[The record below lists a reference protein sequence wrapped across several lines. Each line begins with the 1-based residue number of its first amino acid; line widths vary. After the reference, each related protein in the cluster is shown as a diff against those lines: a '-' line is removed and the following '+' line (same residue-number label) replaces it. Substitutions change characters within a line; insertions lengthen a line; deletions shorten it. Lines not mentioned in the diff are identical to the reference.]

1 MTAPVPNTVA
11 WFQIGSDQPEQVK
24 TFYNG
29 LFGWSFL
36 SDPNFNGNYDLVTY
50 PGNPVPQGGVARMHD
65 SEANHAIF
73 YVLVTDVAATV
84 ATAETLGAKIQV
96 PVTTTPNGL
105 IFAELRD
112 TSGNHFGVFT
122 PATS

>member
-1 MTAPVPNTVA
+1 MTAPNTVA

-24 TFYNG
+24 SFYAG
-29 LFGWSFL
+29 LFGWSYTA
-36 SDPNFNGNYDLVTY
+36 DPAFDGNYDLVTY
-50 PGNPVPQGGVARMHD
+50 PGSPVPAGGIARTHD
-65 SEANHAIF
+65 SKANHAIF

-84 ATAETLGAKIQV
+84 ATAETLGAKVQV
-96 PVTTTPNGL
+96 PVTKAPSGL

-122 PATS
+122 PAPA